1 MHTQFTLRNLADVD
15 KDGCLSKDEFCIA
28 QHLVE
33 KVKQGLTLPKT
44 LPLELLPTPGK
55 YYTMDSRKAPREL
68 DKSSVGPEPAVPGGK
83 ALLVTDMDTSK
94 SFEDKRRENFES
106 GRLELERRRKA
117 LQEEQERAREARL
130 LKQREEEERIRQQE

>member
-1 MHTQFTLRNLADVD
+1 M
-15 KDGCLSKDEFCIA
+15 
-28 QHLVE
+28 E

-55 YYTMDSRKAPREL
+55 YYTMDSRKAPREP

>member
-1 MHTQFTLRNLADVD
+1 MHRTLADVD
-15 KDGCLSKDEFCIA
+15 KDGCLTKEEFCIA

-55 YYTMDSRKAPREL
+55 FYTLDSRKAPPKEL
-68 DKSSVGPEPAVPGGK
+68 DKLSTGAEPAAPGGK
-83 ALLVTDMDTSK
+83 GPLVSEMDTTK
-94 SFEDKRRENFES
+94 SFEDKRKENFES

-117 LQEEQERAREARL
+117 LQEEQEKAREARL
-130 LKQREEEERIRQQE
+130 LKQREEEERIKQQE